1 MDSLRPILV
10 IEDSDED
17 FEVACWAL
25 NQTSIQH
32 PIIRAANADE
42 ALVQLN
48 LLETPHESQ
57 SSRPALVLLDLNLP
71 GLNGREL
78 LKQLKNSE
86 HAGLS
91 PVVVLST
98 SNNPR
103 DIEACYRLGAAGYIC
118 KPLQLQ
124 IFADKIKNLML
135 YWFST
140 VTLPS

>member
-1 MDSLRPILV
+1 MDKLRSILV

-25 NQTSIQH
+25 NQAAIQR

-42 ALVQLN
+42 ALTQLN
-48 LLETPHESQ
+48 LVESPLECFG
-57 SSRPALVLLDLNLP
+57 SRPALILLDLNLP

-78 LKQLKNSE
+78 LKQIKNSE
-86 HAGLS
+86 QACLA

-103 DIEACYRLGAAGYIC
+103 DIEACYRMGAAGYIC

-124 IFADKIKNLML
+124 VFADKIKNLML

-140 VTLPS
+140 VNLP

>member
-1 MDSLRPILV
+1 MDNLRPILV

-25 NQTSIQH
+25 HQAAMQR
-32 PIIRAANADE
+32 PIIRAANANE
-42 ALVQLN
+42 ALTQLN
-48 LLETPHESQ
+48 LLETPYECQ
-57 SSRPALVLLDLNLP
+57 RSRPALVLLDLNLP

-86 HAGLS
+86 QAGLS
-91 PVVVLST
+91 PIVVLST

-124 IFADKIKNLML
+124 VFADKIKNLML